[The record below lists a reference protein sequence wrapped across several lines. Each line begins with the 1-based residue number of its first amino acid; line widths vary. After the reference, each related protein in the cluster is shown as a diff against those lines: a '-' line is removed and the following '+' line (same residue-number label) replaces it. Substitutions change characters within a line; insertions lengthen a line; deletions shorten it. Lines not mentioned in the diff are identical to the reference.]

1 MRKVK
6 PIIHHHHI
14 EIRRRGGGNTCSGTH
29 EVLSYVHKIFS
40 NGSSFTGNGMQMAFI
55 ILESPLLFIH
65 VPIAYVCIW
74 VSQQYEKFTE
84 KTLHKRMPVKS
95 LRCIVELA
103 SCKGGKTFL
112 LMHNRTQH

>member
-1 MRKVK
+1 
-6 PIIHHHHI
+6 
-14 EIRRRGGGNTCSGTH
+14 
-29 EVLSYVHKIFS
+29 
-40 NGSSFTGNGMQMAFI
+40 MQMAFI